1 LRFPTVEAT
10 KLRLNILDSKSCPLI
25 SNIEVYKA
33 PIVLTP
39 PAIIR
44 DKEGFVSFQSGDKE
58 SEIYYTLDGS
68 QPTSRSPKYTTP
80 VKTADGKVEI
90 KAISYNPFTKQSSIV
105 GEESFDISRKSWKI
119 VEAKDINANQI
130 LDGNSNTSWHQKNGD
145 LVIDLG
151 KQEKISGF
159 RYLPAQNWWEEG
171 SIITHFQFST
181 STDGINWKL
190 ASEGEFSNIKNNPFW
205 QTKTFEP
212 VQASYIRF
220 TPMKTVNPGS
230 DFGIAEFDLITK
242 E

>member
-1 LRFPTVEAT
+1 
-10 KLRLNILDSKSCPLI
+10 
-25 SNIEVYKA
+25 
-33 PIVLTP
+33 
-39 PAIIR
+39 
-44 DKEGFVSFQSGDKE
+44 
-58 SEIYYTLDGS
+58 
-68 QPTSRSPKYTTP
+68 
-80 VKTADGKVEI
+80 
-90 KAISYNPFTKQSSIV
+90 
-105 GEESFDISRKSWKI
+105 
-119 VEAKDINANQI
+119 
-130 LDGNSNTSWHQKNGD
+130 